1 MSTVFMHIIRVRTFK
16 VQVKCDK
23 LGTKKYNY
31 KIKMKKKKE
40 GWGGFEE
47 REAISKTTKTLRQQS
62 KH

>member
-40 GWGGFEE
+40 GGGGLKKEKQFQ
-47 REAISKTTKTLRQQS
+47 KPP